1 MLNLPLEFFYE
12 QDSETPC
19 PYVSFSDSIQPK
31 NNEELN
37 AISNEPTTRKYLIHQ
52 NMSQKQQNLY
62 INNNSSDKKSN

>member
-19 PYVSFSDSIQPK
+19 PYVSFSDNVQPK
-31 NNEELN
+31 NNEELS

-52 NMSQKQQNLY
+52 NIPQKQQL
-62 INNNSSDKKSN
+62 K